1 MGGHTRRKIVITQ
14 RIHPFPMGSYGI
26 YGSHSPESCPL
37 NNVEVRRLVITM
49 AEQLDKV
56 LTKNN
61 IKMLQQYHSG
71 LEHTFV
77 WIVNAQD
84 AHSVQN
90 FMVDS
95 GWIKFNTVKIVP
107 LSTYQNLVEICKNLE
122 IRRS

>member
-1 MGGHTRRKIVITQ
+1 MGGHTRGKIVITQ
-14 RIHPFPMGSYGI
+14 RIHAFPMGSYGI

-95 GWIKFNTVKIVP
+95 GWIKFNTLKIVP

-122 IRRS
+122 INRS